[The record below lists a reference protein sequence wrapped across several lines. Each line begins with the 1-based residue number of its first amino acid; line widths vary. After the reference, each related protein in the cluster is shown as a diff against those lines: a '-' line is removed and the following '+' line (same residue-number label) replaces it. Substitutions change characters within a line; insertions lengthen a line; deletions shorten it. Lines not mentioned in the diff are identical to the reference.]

1 LELEDKNYMD
11 QEKLEILRMLESLRC
26 QVELVQIERRLQQLE

>member
-1 LELEDKNYMD
+1 MELEDKNYMD
-11 QEKLEILRMLESLRC
+11 QEELEILWMLESLRC